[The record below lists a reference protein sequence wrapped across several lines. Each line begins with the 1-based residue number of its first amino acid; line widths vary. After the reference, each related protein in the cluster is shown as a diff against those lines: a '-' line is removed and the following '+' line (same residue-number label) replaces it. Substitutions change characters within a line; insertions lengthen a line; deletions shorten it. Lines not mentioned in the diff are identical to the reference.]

1 MPEIIF
7 TTYESYDKF
16 VQDMMADHWQRE
28 QIAVDNTN
36 NSLTTLPG
44 TGGAGNIVAG
54 QSGSVIEITCPP
66 GRVMSIKGTEQVP
79 QGADR
84 ASAHGFWMR
93 LACGTTGI
101 LGQEIDEMTHINIQK
116 ITPSTAVV
124 PLIKDIYQSMSIAVQ
139 HNRNIINPVVA
150 TVGNLYK
157 GDNEIH
163 RFRKGI
169 IIYGQDRLQVQVVTT
184 TAIATTQIT
193 GINTQFSI
201 DMDLWTKII

>member
-16 VQDMMADHWQRE
+16 VQDMMNDHWQRE

-36 NSLTTLPG
+36 TSLTTLL
-44 TGGAGNIVAG
+44 GNIAATA
-54 QSGSVIEITCPP
+54 SGSVIEITCPP

-93 LACGTTGI
+93 LACGTTGV
-101 LGQEIDEMTHINIQK
+101 LGQEINEMTHVNIQK
-116 ITPSTAVV
+116 QTPSTAVV
-124 PLIKDIYQSMSIAVQ
+124 PLIKDIYQSMAIAQQ
-139 HNRNIINPVVA
+139 HNQNTIVMANS
-150 TVGNLYK
+150 TTNGNLYK
-157 GDNEIH
+157 GDENIH

-169 IIYGQDRLQVQVVTT
+169 IIYGQDRLQIQVVST

-193 GINTQFSI
+193 GLSTQYSI

>member
-1 MPEIIF
+1 MPEITF
-7 TTYESYDKF
+7 TTYESYEKF
-16 VQDMMADHWQRE
+16 VQDMLTDHWQRE

-36 NSLTTLPG
+36 TSLTTLL
-44 TGGAGNIVAG
+44 GNIAAG
-54 QSGSVIEITCPP
+54 ASGSVIEITCPP
-66 GRVMSIKGTEQVP
+66 GRVMSVKGTEQVP

-93 LACGTTGI
+93 LACGTSGV
-101 LGQEIDEMTHINIQK
+101 LGQEINEMTHVNIQK

-124 PLIKDIYQSMSIAVQ
+124 PLIKDIYQSMAIVQQ
-139 HNRNIINPVVA
+139 HNQNTIVMANS
-150 TVGNLYK
+150 TTNGNLYK

-169 IIYGQDRLQVQVVTT
+169 IIYGQDRMQIQVVTT

-193 GINTQFSI
+193 GLSTQFSI
-201 DMDLWTKII
+201 DLDLWTRVI

>member
-7 TTYESYDKF
+7 TTYESYEKF
-16 VQDMMADHWQRE
+16 VQDMMKDNWQRE

-36 NSLTTLPG
+36 TSLTTLLG
-44 TGGAGNIVAG
+44 NVAAGASA
-54 QSGSVIEITCPP
+54 SVIEITCPP
-66 GRVMSIKGTEQVP
+66 GRVMSIKGTEQVA

-93 LACGTTGI
+93 LACGTTGV
-101 LGQEIDEMTHINIQK
+101 LGQEIDEMTHVNIQK
-116 ITPSTAVV
+116 QTPSTAVV
-124 PLIKDIYQSMSIAVQ
+124 PLIKDIYQSMSLCQQ

-150 TVGNLYK
+150 TVGNMYK
-157 GDNEIH
+157 GDENIH

-169 IIYGQDRLQVQVVTT
+169 IIYGQDRLQIQVVTT

-193 GINTQFSI
+193 GLNTQYSI

>member
-7 TTYESYDKF
+7 TTYESYEKF
-16 VQDMMADHWQRE
+16 VMDMMNDHWQRE

-36 NSLTTLPG
+36 TSLTTLL
-44 TGGAGNIVAG
+44 GNIAAG
-54 QSGSVIEITCPP
+54 ASASVIEITCPP
-66 GRVMSIKGTEQVP
+66 GRVMSIKGTEQVA

-101 LGQEIDEMTHINIQK
+101 LGQEINEMTHVNIQK
-116 ITPSTAVV
+116 QTPSTAVV
-124 PLIKDIYQSMSIAVQ
+124 PLIKDIYQSMAIAQQ
-139 HNRNIINPVVA
+139 HNQNTIVMANSITN
-150 TVGNLYK
+150 GNMYK
-157 GDNEIH
+157 GDENIH

-169 IIYGQDRLQVQVVTT
+169 IIYGQDRLQIQVVTT

-193 GINTQFSI
+193 GLSTQFSI

>member
-7 TTYESYDKF
+7 TTYESYEKF
-16 VQDMMADHWQRE
+16 VQDMMRDNWQRE

-36 NSLTTLPG
+36 TSLTTLL
-44 TGGAGNIVAG
+44 GNIAAG
-54 QSGSVIEITCPP
+54 ASASVIEITCPP
-66 GRVMSIKGTEQVP
+66 GRVMSIKGTEQVA

-93 LACGTTGI
+93 LACGTTGV
-101 LGQEIDEMTHINIQK
+101 LGQEINEMTHVNIQK
-116 ITPSTAVV
+116 QTPSTAVV
-124 PLIKDIYQSMSIAVQ
+124 PLIKDIYQSMAIAQQ
-139 HNRNIINPVVA
+139 HNQNTIVMANSA
-150 TVGNLYK
+150 TVGNMYK
-157 GDNEIH
+157 GDENIH

-169 IIYGQDRLQVQVVTT
+169 IIYGQDRLQIQVVTT

-193 GINTQFSI
+193 GLSTQFSI

>member
-16 VQDMMADHWQRE
+16 VQDMMNDHWQRE

-36 NSLTTLPG
+36 TSLTTLL
-44 TGGAGNIVAG
+44 GNIAATA
-54 QSGSVIEITCPP
+54 SGSVIEITCPP

-93 LACGTTGI
+93 LACGTTGV
-101 LGQEIDEMTHINIQK
+101 LGQEINEITHVNIQK
-116 ITPSTAVV
+116 QTPSTAVV
-124 PLIKDIYQSMSIAVQ
+124 PLIKDIYQSMAIAQQ
-139 HNRNIINPVVA
+139 HNQNTIVMANS
-150 TVGNLYK
+150 TTNGNLYK
-157 GDNEIH
+157 GDENIH

-169 IIYGQDRLQVQVVTT
+169 IIYGQDRLQIQVVST

-193 GINTQFSI
+193 GLSTQYSI

>member
-7 TTYESYDKF
+7 TTYESYEKF
-16 VQDMMADHWQRE
+16 VNDMMADHWQRE

-36 NSLTTLPG
+36 TSLTTLL
-44 TGGAGNIVAG
+44 GNIAAG
-54 QSGSVIEITCPP
+54 ASGSVIEITCPP

-93 LACGTTGI
+93 LACGTTGV
-101 LGQEIDEMTHINIQK
+101 LGQEINEMTHINIQK
-116 ITPSTAVV
+116 QTPSTAVV
-124 PLIKDIYQSMSIAVQ
+124 PLIKDIYQSMAIAQQ
-139 HNRNIINPVVA
+139 HNQNTVVMANSA
-150 TVGNLYK
+150 TNGNLYK
-157 GDNEIH
+157 GDENIH

-169 IIYGQDRLQVQVVTT
+169 IIYGQDRLQIQVVTT

-193 GINTQFSI
+193 GLSTQYSI

>member
-7 TTYESYDKF
+7 TTYESYEKF

-36 NSLTTLPG
+36 TSLTTLLG
-44 TGGAGNIVAG
+44 NIAAGAG
-54 QSGSVIEITCPP
+54 GSVIEITCPP

-93 LACGTTGI
+93 LACGTTGV
-101 LGQEIDEMTHINIQK
+101 LGVEINEMTHVNIQK
-116 ITPSTAVV
+116 QTPSTAVV
-124 PLIKDIYQSMSIAVQ
+124 PLIKDIYQSMSIVQ
-139 HNRNIINPVVA
+139 QR
-150 TVGNLYK
+150 GNAAPLGSVSIANNVYK
-157 GDNEIH
+157 GDENIH

-169 IIYGQDRLQVQVVTT
+169 IIYGQDRLQIQVVST
-184 TAIATTQIT
+184 TAIATTQVT
-193 GINTQFSI
+193 GVNTQFSI

>member
-16 VQDMMADHWQRE
+16 VQDMMTDHWQRE

-44 TGGAGNIVAG
+44 TGGAGNIAAG
-54 QSGSVIEITCPP
+54 ASGSVIEITCPP

-84 ASAHGFWMR
+84 SSAHGFWMR
-93 LACGTTGI
+93 LACGVSGT
-101 LGQEIDEMTHINIQK
+101 LGQEINEMTHVNIQK

-124 PLIKDIYQSMSIAVQ
+124 PLIKDIYQSMSIVQ
-139 HNRNIINPVVA
+139 QRGNAAPLGSVSIAN
-150 TVGNLYK
+150 NLYK
-157 GDNEIH
+157 NDDNIH

-169 IIYGQDRLQVQVVTT
+169 IIYGQDRLQIQVVTT
-184 TAIATTQIT
+184 TAIATSQIT
-193 GINTQFSI
+193 GLSTQFSI

>member
-7 TTYESYDKF
+7 TTYESYEKF
-16 VQDMMADHWQRE
+16 VQDMMRDNWQRE

-36 NSLTTLPG
+36 TSLTTLL
-44 TGGAGNIVAG
+44 GNIAAG
-54 QSGSVIEITCPP
+54 ASASVIEITCPP
-66 GRVMSIKGTEQVP
+66 GRVMSIKGTEQVA

-93 LACGTTGI
+93 LACGTTGV
-101 LGQEIDEMTHINIQK
+101 LGQEINEMTHVNIQK
-116 ITPSTAVV
+116 QTPSTAVV
-124 PLIKDIYQSMSIAVQ
+124 PLIKDIYQSMAIAQQ
-139 HNRNIINPVVA
+139 HNQNTIVMANSA
-150 TVGNLYK
+150 TNGNMYK
-157 GDNEIH
+157 GDENIH

-169 IIYGQDRLQVQVVTT
+169 IIYGQDRLQIQVVTT

-193 GINTQFSI
+193 GLNTQYSI